1 MMEELRH
8 AGVSSCVRKE
18 FYFECCLE
26 EDNAEKQ
33 MKILEEEK
41 EQELDND
48 PKYQAWIEK
57 QYKRSKKWLK

>member
-1 MMEELRH
+1 MEELRH

-18 FYFECCLE
+18 FYFKNYLE
-26 EDNAEKQ
+26 EENAEKQ

-48 PKYQAWIEK
+48 TEYQAWIEK
-57 QYKRSKKWLK
+57 QCKRSKKCLK